1 MKRIVL
7 MALLALAL
15 PLAAFGGGVGRFPG
29 PVASDGDI
37 SQRAS
42 ARPS

>member
-15 PLAAFGGGVGRFPG
+15 PLAAFGSNSVDFTNSGGSLP
-29 PVASDGDI
+29 D
-37 SQRAS
+37 
-42 ARPS
+42 